1 MSHATTPVP
10 PHSKQSV
17 SSSASAAPGPASST
31 PANARVAAATEM
43 RPRRPNA
50 PPRAHLRERRRRRR
64 RSPRAPR
71 RGRRRA
77 RAKRPRKPG
86 LRERDEGRGGQRTSK
101 GAVGSRWRAISY
113 RARAVIVSRRS
124 GRRGRGDSRAP
135 SGLAAARV
143 TARVSRRA
151 GRSPVP
157 AQHAHALEIEDA
169 IFVPRAASAVES
181 GSAPSGRRRRHRR
194 PEHPRP
200 ISAPNGRDRSRIQDR
215 RFQAGPNRVSIVPRS
230 IGGLRGEFRSE
241 SFTHH
246 HLRRRERR
254 RLAHRATRDAR
265 GRGRDDSHGTGDRA
279 RPRDVRR
286 GVQQRLAVLRCV
298 DVAKRRAERSTRD

>member
-1 MSHATTPVP
+1 M
-10 PHSKQSV
+10 
-17 SSSASAAPGPASST
+17 ASDLVQRAGGYRFAEIGTART
-31 PANARVAAATEM
+31 RGFARTVGAGGGAGDGARVAARGAE
-43 RPRRPNA
+43 PGS
-50 PPRAHLRERRRRRR
+50 RAARARVRNRGRHLRSTGGE
-64 RSPRAPR
+64 
-71 RGRRRA
+71 
-77 RAKRPRKPG
+77 
-86 LRERDEGRGGQRTSK
+86 RGGEWVR
-101 GAVGSRWRAISY
+101 
-113 RARAVIVSRRS
+113 
-124 GRRGRGDSRAP
+124 
-135 SGLAAARV
+135 
-143 TARVSRRA
+143 
-151 GRSPVP
+151 
-157 AQHAHALEIEDA
+157 
-169 IFVPRAASAVES
+169 
-181 GSAPSGRRRRHRR
+181 PSGRRRRHRR